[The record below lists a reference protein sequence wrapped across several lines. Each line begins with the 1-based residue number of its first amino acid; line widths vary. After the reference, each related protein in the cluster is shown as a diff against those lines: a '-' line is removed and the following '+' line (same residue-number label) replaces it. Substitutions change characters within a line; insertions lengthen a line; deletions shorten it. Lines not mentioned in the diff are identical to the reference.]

1 MSHWT
6 TVKTKIKSLVHLGQ
20 AAKELGLVLHQGAGV
35 VATGYNSNQRK
46 CMAKIVGGATTKN
59 WRYDIA
65 IDKEADGTFSMT
77 TDWYDGKKQIVGED
91 FKKLKQQYT
100 LAASMD
106 AIRKKGWTA
115 QKRILKDGTIQLVAS
130 GM

>member
-6 TVKTKIKSLVHLGQ
+6 TVKTKIKSLVHLAV
-20 AAKELGLVLHQGAGV
+20 AAKELGLVLCQGTGI
-35 VATGYNSNQRK
+35 VARGYSSSERG
-46 CMAKIVGGATTKN
+46 CVAKIVGGATTKN

-77 TDWYDGKKQIVGED
+77 TDWYDGKKQIVGEG

>member
-6 TVKTKIKSLVHLGQ
+6 TVKTKIKSLEHLGQ
-20 AAKELGLVLHQGAGV
+20 AAKELGLVLHQGTGV
-35 VATGYNSNQRK
+35 VARGYGSNERK
-46 CMAKIVGGATTKN
+46 CAAKIVGGATTKN

-65 IDKEADGTFSMT
+65 IDKGKDGNYALT
-77 TDWYDGKKQIVGED
+77 TDWYDGKKEIVGQD